1 MDRKWRLNRQ
11 ALNTIESI
19 VDFETRYIGT
29 WNESCEL
36 ATRTDVYAVY
46 TVLHIENKQWELKW
60 SDACRGYYFVTREE
74 SQEGTTNTVGGKAGC
89 VTVPEGDE
97 DVSVVVDEEE
107 DHHKD
112 TRMTVLEKVSEVGA
126 RQLVVPVSSSL
137 SMLTPR
143 LVHRVCSLGH
153 GTARQVILGL
163 VDSNGVVSRCCL
175 YDYIQAPLEASG
187 VEAELAPGSTQQH
200 AAVRQQP

>member
-1 MDRKWRLNRQ
+1 MG
-11 ALNTIESI
+11 I
-19 VDFETRYIGT
+19 
-29 WNESCEL
+29 
-36 ATRTDVYAVY
+36 
-46 TVLHIENKQWELKW
+46 KW

-97 DVSVVVDEEE
+97 DVSVVVDEE

-112 TRMTVLEKVSEVGA
+112 TRTTVLEKVSEVGA

-163 VDSNGVVSRCCL
+163 VDSMVW
-175 YDYIQAPLEASG
+175 
-187 VEAELAPGSTQQH
+187 
-200 AAVRQQP
+200 